1 MSYFVFKVDVLPV
14 RGRSVAFVSFYVILY
29 YYLLSTKYFLL
40 VLLSDYIKA
49 NNMQTLGSVSQRLY
63 SQELKWFM
71 DHLLS
76 ILKKS

>member
-1 MSYFVFKVDVLPV
+1 MPV
-14 RGRSVAFVSFYVILY
+14 RGHSVAFVSFYVILY

-40 VLLSDYIKA
+40 VLLSNYIKA